1 MRGVCESE
9 RERERG
15 WGSWDCCWD
24 ATDLMSLIAWACR
37 VPLLSERDLQFFR
50 AVKTNLLCD
59 PLVKSVLAVGCMFA
73 LQYFTSEQL
82 AQSLNSLYRPVVAVH
97 CLIFCLNSYR
107 SFFWSQRTVEMIG
120 YMPAGTWLTVTK
132 PGPKSAQLFTA
143 LKEVDGVCWTRIE
156 LVPGGSRHITPDSKT
171 RLREQWRAKEE
182 EMRLRSV
189 WSLAAKHLRQSSAC
203 LLPSGVER
211 RPCRAEGEPSC
222 AGPRHVEEAVGSKE
236 RWGKTPHTLN
246 TTLWKRNWQP
256 QINSNFSLNHL
267 FI

>member
-1 MRGVCESE
+1 MRGVCESK

-59 PLVKSVLAVGCMFA
+59 PLVKSVLAGGCMFA

-97 CLIFCLNSYR
+97 CLMFCLNSYS

-156 LVPGGSRHITPDSKT
+156 LVLGGSRHITPDSKT

-189 WSLAAKHLRQSSAC
+189 KSCSQAFTTVLCMSASQWSGKEAMQGWRGAKLRWAKAC
-203 LLPSGVER
+203 GGSG
-211 RPCRAEGEPSC
+211 GIQ
-222 AGPRHVEEAVGSKE
+222 GAVGEDAPYPEHYTVKE
-236 RWGKTPHTLN
+236 KL
-246 TTLWKRNWQP
+246 TTAN
-256 QINSNFSLNHL
+256 
-267 FI
+267 

>member
-15 WGSWDCCWD
+15 RGSWDCCWD

-97 CLIFCLNSYR
+97 CLIFCLNSYCSFLKPENCWNDWIYACRDLAYCNEARTKICPALYSFER
-107 SFFWSQRTVEMIG
+107 SRWCVLNQDW
-120 YMPAGTWLTVTK
+120 AGTRGV
-132 PGPKSAQLFTA
+132 SAHHA
-143 LKEVDGVCWTRIE
+143 
-156 LVPGGSRHITPDSKT
+156 RH
-171 RLREQWRAKEE
+171 
-182 EMRLRSV
+182 
-189 WSLAAKHLRQSSAC
+189 
-203 LLPSGVER
+203 
-211 RPCRAEGEPSC
+211 
-222 AGPRHVEEAVGSKE
+222 
-236 RWGKTPHTLN
+236 
-246 TTLWKRNWQP
+246 
-256 QINSNFSLNHL
+256 
-267 FI
+267 